1 MSQIIDA
8 KALQSRIAD
17 KLGSQR
23 VQVID
28 ESAQHAG
35 HAGSSGALTGT
46 HFRVR
51 VDQSAFTCTS
61 RVERHRLVY
70 DAVQD
75 YLAQGVHALAIEIV
89 SDFNAS
95 VQ

>member
-8 KALQSRIAD
+8 KALQSRIVE
-17 KLGSQR
+17 KLGSQK
-23 VQVID
+23 VHVID

-46 HFRVR
+46 HFRVK
-51 VDQSAFTCTS
+51 VEQSVFTLSS

-75 YLAQGVHALAIEIV
+75 YLDQGVHALAIEIV
-89 SDFNAS
+89 SELTN
-95 VQ
+95 

>member
-1 MSQIIDA
+1 MSQNVDA

-35 HAGSSGALTGT
+35 HAASSGALTGT

-51 VDQSAFTCTS
+51 VDKAAFTCTS

-75 YLAQGVHALAIEIV
+75 YLDQGVHALAIEIV
-89 SDFNAS
+89 SDFTA
-95 VQ
+95 

>member
-1 MSQIIDA
+1 MSPIIDS
-8 KALQSRIAD
+8 KALQSRIIE
-17 KLGSQR
+17 KLGSNR

-35 HAGSSGALTGT
+35 HAASSGALSGT

-51 VDQSAFTCTS
+51 VHPSAFTCTS

-75 YLAQGVHALAIEIV
+75 FLDQGVHALAIEMV
-89 SDFNAS
+89 SDWNA
-95 VQ
+95 

>member
-1 MSQIIDA
+1 MSQNIDA

-35 HAGSSGALTGT
+35 HAGSSGSLTGT